1 MKAYEII
8 NIIASR
14 PDSFQKFNLVALSD
28 NCDFKPNDTLK
39 LGDELGLESVVLNDE
54 QAEEFGLWLTLNK
67 TAKIVYVPG
76 IFSSE
81 TMRTILNM
89 FTENKKEITIIYNH
103 QKDRQAAYWDNKR
116 DLLFM
121 ALFNRSVSVE
131 NHDS

>member
-76 IFSSE
+76 IFSPQ
-81 TMRTILNM
+81 TTRIILEQFM
-89 FTENKKEITIIYNH
+89 ENKREITIIYNGNES
-103 QKDRQAAYWDNKR
+103 RE
-116 DLLFM
+116 LFAM
-121 ALFNRSVSVE
+121 TLANRSVWVK